1 MRINASDG
9 TGADFFGDAH
19 HLNDDAIAE
28 LNTLEFTRRQVGRL
42 IDNLDVSADVK
53 LQLHSIQERT
63 IEVVTVAGKVT
74 IWIGR
79 KILNIVLILVQEFP
93 NATFGVVFGLVVGYL
108 IGHIPVIGFLIGPP
122 VGIILAALGFVQGM
136 AQDLR
141 EKHIGRRTMEL
152 CSQLT
157 ALRTEQA

>member
-19 HLNDDAIAE
+19 YLDDDAIAD
-28 LNTLEFTRRQVGRL
+28 LNTLEFTRKQVGRL
-42 IDNLDVSADVK
+42 VDNLNVSADVK

-63 IEVVTVAGKVT
+63 IEVVTVAGKV
-74 IWIGR
+74 IVWIGR
-79 KILNIVLILVQEFP
+79 KILDIVLRLVKEFP

-141 EKHIGRRTMEL
+141 EKHIGRRMVEL
-152 CSQLT
+152 CSQFT
-157 ALRTEQA
+157 ALRTEQV